1 MILSIKFSLFLTL
14 ERQFKQVLC
23 HLDGDILGLHCVVS
37 ICHQT
42 EFPLSLFCPQSLK
55 HLALYGW
62 IRDYVNVTPPTWEL
76 QALTTLNL
84 HRVTLND
91 DSTDKCVGFFSNFTN
106 LKNLTLRD
114 CRLVGVNSFNI
125 CHPGLSSLTLEDLWN
140 GVNADTPQLKNL
152 AVKYCSGI
160 RLISAP
166 KLSSLKYK
174 DSHPL
179 DLPAD
184 LLLEKVDICISCG
197 SSEGE
202 ATARKIVCMLQQLR
216 SVQFL
221 TLNSELIKLLSSSI
235 EIIAHQPSP
244 FANLKSLKIYPAY
257 TPDEFMQPRLS
268 KKKLMQSKVTMSTE
282 VRNYLLNSS
291 PGATF
296 TMVSHEEIRA
306 VKNVTSARNLM
317 TELQDKLKKFTETN
331 MTNIEQDKAP
341 MATVHQQ
348 IEDLKGIVSML
359 TSITTLLEKVPA
371 SHQQYK
377 LLAALSGALAEV
389 KTILKKYEGLD
400 LDQCDKKVHEPAT
413 SLQPSS

>member
-1 MILSIKFSLFLTL
+1 MANRALNRECRDIYKGF

-23 HLDGDILGLHCVVS
+23 HLDGDILGLHYVVS
-37 ICHQT
+37 ISH
-42 EFPLSLFCPQSLK
+42 QSLK

-84 HRVTLND
+84 HR
-91 DSTDKCVGFFSNFTN
+91 
-106 LKNLTLRD
+106 NLTLRE
-114 CRLVGVNSFNI
+114 CRLVGLNGFNI
-125 CHPGLSSLTLEDLWN
+125 CHPGLSSLTLEDRCY
-140 GVNADTPQLKNL
+140 GVTVDTPQLKNL
-152 AVKYCSGI
+152 AIKCCSGI
-160 RLISAP
+160 HLISAP
-166 KLSSLKYK
+166 KLSSLKYE
-174 DSHPL
+174 DYSGPL

-184 LLLEKVDICISCG
+184 LRLLEKVDICISCG
-197 SSEGE
+197 SSQGE

-221 TLNSELIKLLSSSI
+221 TLNSELIKLLSSSV

-257 TPDEFMQPRLS
+257 TPDELMQPRLS
-268 KKKLMQSKVTMSTE
+268 KKKLMQLKVTMSTE

-291 PGATF
+291 PDATF

-389 KTILKKYEGLD
+389 QPILKKYEGLD
-400 LDQCDKKVHEPAT
+400 LDQCDK
-413 SLQPSS
+413 